1 MTTAP
6 VRLRMLAAGAGT
18 LLGLDALVGC
28 APNASQPAPSPTPTA
43 SSSPASELV
52 GTTWTG
58 IDTDGDPWTFEFQ
71 DDGTVA
77 FTFLESS
84 YDDAGDTWAHEGD
97 EVVIHIEFV
106 DGPVD
111 ISAVYAGLDA
121 PMEATA
127 AYEGGGFAM
136 TLTRD

>member
-1 MTTAP
+1 MSEIEWC
-6 VRLRMLAAGAGT
+6 RGAWKPPSP
-18 LLGLDALVGC
+18 LVGC
-28 APNASQPAPSPTPTA
+28 TPSASQSTPEPAPSA
-43 SSSPASELV
+43 SSTPASELA
-52 GTTWTG
+52 GTSWSG
-58 IDTDGDPWTFEFQ
+58 IDTDGDAWTFEFQ

-84 YDDAGDTWAHEGD
+84 YDDAGDTWTHDAD
-97 EVVIHIEFV
+97 AVAIHIEFV